1 MPDPKP
7 IIILTRPI
15 HQGEAFR
22 ELLGSET
29 QVIVSPV
36 LELHQIQVD
45 CKVENY
51 DAMIITSRNAVT
63 AASGL
68 DLSGIKAFVVGEK
81 TAEQARLR
89 GISVIGLAPD
99 ADALVGL
106 IRRMQPKGKLLHLRG
121 RHTAGDIGNRLVSY
135 GIETDLCVCYE
146 QDSCPLSSAAK
157 GALASAG
164 PVILPLFS
172 PRSAAV
178 LSAELQGMLVKG
190 EITLVAISQA
200 TLTAWSGPK
209 PAHSV
214 VVKTPDGQAMLQE
227 ILRLIGCLP

>member
-1 MPDPKP
+1 VPEPKP

-22 ELLGSET
+22 ELLGFDT

-36 LELHQIQVD
+36 LEIRQIQID

-51 DAMIITSRNAVT
+51 DVIIITSRNAVT
-63 AASGL
+63 AESGL
-68 DLSGIKAFVVGEK
+68 DLSGLKAFVVGEK
-81 TAEQARLR
+81 TAEQARRR
-89 GISVIGLAPD
+89 GISVIGVAPD
-99 ADALVGL
+99 ADALVEL
-106 IRRMQPKGKLLHLRG
+106 IRRMQPKGKLLHIRG
-121 RHTAGDIGNRLVSY
+121 RHTAGDIANRLVSF
-135 GIETDLCVCYE
+135 GIETDSCVCYQ
-146 QDSCPLSSAAK
+146 QDSCPLSPAAK
-157 GALASAG
+157 GALASPA

-172 PRSAAV
+172 PRSAAI
-178 LSAELQGMLVKG
+178 LSAELQGLLVKG

-200 TLTAWSGPK
+200 TLSAWGGPK

-227 ILRLIGCLP
+227 ITQLIG